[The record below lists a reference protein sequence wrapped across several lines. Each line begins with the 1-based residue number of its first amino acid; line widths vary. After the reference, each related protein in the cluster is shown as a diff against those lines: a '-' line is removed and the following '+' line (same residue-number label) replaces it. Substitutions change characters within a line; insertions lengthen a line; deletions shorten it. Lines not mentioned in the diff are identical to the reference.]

1 VFHRLEPTQ
10 PGRNAQSETAVLP
23 KEKVLKAVL
32 RFLEWLDRYGEVSYD
47 FQSFYAGP
55 FGRSAKALY
64 HRNGFLGTLAVSPM
78 VFCEAFLPSA
88 RRVFWKPQRFPIA
101 DAHYAMGF
109 FFLGQ
114 VLEQE
119 QYHSRGLHFLEV
131 LERTRCPGYDHYCW
145 GYPYNWETLRGT
157 IKEGTPLIT
166 TVPYIYE
173 AFKQAYQIDGEDRW
187 FQVMR
192 SIGEH
197 ALRDYRD
204 FETSPSAS
212 TCSYTPDPK
221 HSLNVIN
228 ANAYRAFLLTSAA
241 LDFSEEKYRK
251 VAERNLNFVIECQ
264 NPDGSWYYA
273 NDGKR
278 HFTDHFHT
286 CFVLKALAK
295 IEMLTGDPECTKAI
309 ERGIGYYVRN
319 LFDERGLPRPFSRP
333 PRLTVYRRELYDY
346 AECVNLAILLRG
358 RFPEFDD
365 ILSIVLNQILTVWQN
380 SSGSF
385 RSRQLLLGWD
395 DTPMHRWGQS
405 QMFRTLCFLLRG
417 DIMKDAFVA
426 QRSGGFD
433 SEQTNG
439 SLSSSTRRICNS
451 PVHVSGESNG
461 PRLQEAC

>member
-1 VFHRLEPTQ
+1 MFHRLEPAQ
-10 PGRNAQSETAVLP
+10 PGGNVQSETAVLP

-32 RFLEWLDRYGEVSYD
+32 RFIEWLDRYGEVSYD

-55 FGRSAKALY
+55 IGRSAKALY
-64 HRNGFLGTLAVSPM
+64 YRNGLLGTLAVSPM
-78 VFCEAFLPSA
+78 VFCEAFVPSA
-88 RRVFWKPQRFPIA
+88 RRLFWKPQRFPIA

-114 VLEQE
+114 VLEEE
-119 QYHSRGLHFLEV
+119 QCHRRALHFLEI
-131 LERTRCPGYDHYCW
+131 LERTRCPGCDHYCW

-166 TVPYIYE
+166 TVPYVYE
-173 AFKQAYQIDGEDRW
+173 AFKQAYQIDGDERW
-187 FQVMR
+187 FRVMR

-197 ALRDYRD
+197 AVRDYRD
-204 FETSPSAS
+204 FETSASAS
-212 TCSYTPDPK
+212 TCSYTPEPE
-221 HSLNVIN
+221 HSLGVIN

-241 LDFSEEKYRK
+241 LDFSEEKYRNI
-251 VAERNLNFVIECQ
+251 AERNLNFVIECQ

-278 HFTDHFHT
+278 HFIDHFHT

-309 ERGIGYYVRN
+309 ERGVGYYVRN

-333 PRLTVYRRELYDY
+333 PRLTVYRRELYDF

-365 ILSIVLNQILTVWQN
+365 ILSIVLNQILNVWQKPD
-380 SSGSF
+380 GSF

-395 DTPMHRWGQS
+395 DTPMHRWAQS
-405 QMFRTLCFLLRG
+405 QMFRSLCFLLRG
-417 DIMKDAFVA
+417 KTMKDAFVA
-426 QRSGGFD
+426 RRSGGFD
-433 SEQTNG
+433 SEQTG
-439 SLSSSTRRICNS
+439 RSLSTSTRRMCNS
-451 PVHVSGESNG
+451 PVHLSGESSG
-461 PRLQEAC
+461 PRGEEAS